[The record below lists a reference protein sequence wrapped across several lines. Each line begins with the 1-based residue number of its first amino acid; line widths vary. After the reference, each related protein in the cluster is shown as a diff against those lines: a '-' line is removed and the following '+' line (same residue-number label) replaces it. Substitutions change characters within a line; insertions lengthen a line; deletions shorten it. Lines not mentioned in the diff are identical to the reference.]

1 MTAKHRVFFV
11 SAKEA
16 VIVREQ
22 QRKLEQEEEQRQD
35 RKSKMEVGKGLADG
49 WRARLMEF
57 ERLAVIDES
66 ISGTFCDFGLKYV
79 LRVLNFTK

>member
-1 MTAKHRVFFV
+1 MDEETAKNRVFFV

-22 QRKLEQEEEQRQD
+22 QRKLEREQD
-35 RKSKMEVGKGLADG
+35 KKSKTEIGKGLADG

-57 ERLAVIDES
+57 ER
-66 ISGTFCDFGLKYV
+66 
-79 LRVLNFTK
+79 

>member
-1 MTAKHRVFFV
+1 VVDEETAKHRVFFV

-22 QRKLEQEEEQRQD
+22 QRKLEQERD
-35 RKSKMEVGKGLADG
+35 KKSSKTEIGKGLADG

-57 ERLAVIDES
+57 ERLAI
-66 ISGTFCDFGLKYV
+66 IS
-79 LRVLNFTK
+79 

>member
-1 MTAKHRVFFV
+1 MVDEETAKNRVFFV

-22 QRKLEQEEEQRQD
+22 QRKLEQERD
-35 RKSKMEVGKGLADG
+35 KKSKTEIGKRLADG

-57 ERLAVIDES
+57 ERLLVIS
-66 ISGTFCDFGLKYV
+66 
-79 LRVLNFTK
+79 